1 MAAENPG
8 VPDSV
13 VREWHS
19 VLSEPS
25 GGIDPALSR
34 AAHANP
40 NLHCPVTP
48 MSRYSYSRIL
58 VTNITVEETRRL
70 LGSLFDGAFERNTL
84 TVGEMEIEVRRNPDA
99 QSGGVEA
106 DEFVRWPVQI
116 ETEPVT
122 PHGETTAVETV
133 SRILESLW
141 GARAQAV
148 AACDFEDELPWKG
161 GIQRLRDS
169 DDG

>member
-1 MAAENPG
+1 MIRSPSTKTGRRAGWLDEPQPG
-8 VPDSV
+8 RSV
-13 VREWHS
+13 HS
-19 VLSEPS
+19 FAGE
-25 GGIDPALSR
+25 
-34 AAHANP
+34 AHLAIS
-40 NLHCPVTP
+40 LHQGPVIS
-48 MSRYSYSRIL
+48 MSRYSSCRIL

-84 TVGEMEIEVRRNPDA
+84 TVGEMEIEVRRNPGA
-99 QSGGVEA
+99 SSGGVEA
-106 DEFVRWPVQI
+106 DDFVRWPVQI
-116 ETEPVT
+116 ETETVT
-122 PHGETTAVETV
+122 PHGETAAVETV

-148 AACDFEDELPWKG
+148 AACDFEDELPWRG